1 MKLKLSNV
9 RLSFPALFK
18 AEAFKPGDQPKFK
31 ATFLIPKNNPLIK
44 EIERAALAALDVK
57 FPGKGE
63 LVRKQIAG
71 NNNKCCIQ
79 DGDLTE
85 YDGYKGH
92 FSVAA
97 KSSIRPLV
105 IAGEA
110 VYPKDRIPGVD
121 YTEPNAAG
129 VCFRILNEADGKPY
143 AGCYV
148 NALIEFFGYDQQGKG
163 ISASLRGVQFV
174 RDGEAFAGGGA
185 ASADEFDDLGAGA
198 EADAL
203 V

>member
-1 MKLKLSNV
+1 MKIKLENV

-18 AEAFKPGDQPKFK
+18 AEAFKPGDPLKYK
-31 ATFLIPKNNPLIK
+31 ATFLVPKDSPLVEK
-44 EIERAALAALDVK
+44 IEKAAIEALNTK

-85 YDGYKGH
+85 YDGYPGCIAI
-92 FSVAA
+92 SAESTA
-97 KSSIRPLV
+97 RPLV
-105 IAGEA
+105 INTDKSPLVEQ
-110 VYPKDRIPGVD
+110 
-121 YTEPNAAG
+121 
-129 VCFRILNEADGKPY
+129 DGKPY

-148 NALIEFFGYDQQGKG
+148 NASIEFFGYDQQGKG
-163 ISASLRGVQFV
+163 LSASLRGVQFLC
-174 RDGEAFAGGGA
+174 DGDSFAGGGP
-185 ASADEFDDLGAGA
+185 ASEDEFDDIA
-198 EADAL
+198 EDATADDL